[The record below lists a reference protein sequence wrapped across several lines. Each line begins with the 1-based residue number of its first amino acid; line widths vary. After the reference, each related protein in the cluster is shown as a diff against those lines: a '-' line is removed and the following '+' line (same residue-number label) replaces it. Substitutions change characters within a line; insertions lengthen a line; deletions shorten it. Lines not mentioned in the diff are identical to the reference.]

1 MKYQQSD
8 PVKWIIWGLIVVG
21 LIWSLFF
28 VKNGPQFVANGVRL
42 GSILMLGAIGL
53 SLTYKILNFANF
65 AHGDILI
72 FGAYGAF
79 SLDWLFVDVL
89 PRLIP
94 TLGEAD
100 HAALLRWIALGLAT
114 VGGAAFAVVLSLL
127 IDKVLYRRM
136 RRSAAVVLVIASFGM
151 ALFVRNLV
159 QAVWGVGNRSFAMRI
174 RPPMLLDVGIGTIKL
189 TTIHLVTIAV
199 SLTLVVLMHLFLKY
213 TKTGKAMR
221 AMSDNS
227 DLARV
232 SGINTEHMIRWTWAI
247 GSALSAVAGVFI
259 GINFGIIT
267 PNTGNLVLLP
277 LFSAVILGGIGSP
290 YGAMLG
296 ALVIGIAQTV
306 LVAPV
311 TSISSQYK
319 PGVAFLLMIIMLLV
333 RPQGLLGEEERRG

>member
-1 MKYQQSD
+1 MQSKQHD
-8 PVKWIIWGLIVVG
+8 PVKWIIWGIIVVG

-28 VKNGPQFVANGVRL
+28 VRNGPQFVINGIRL

-53 SLTYKILNFANF
+53 TLTYKILNFANF

-72 FGAYGAF
+72 FGAYI
-79 SLDWLFVDVL
+79 SLTADWLLVDWL
-89 PRLIP
+89 PRIIP
-94 TLGEAD
+94 VLAEPAQLHT
-100 HAALLRWIALGLAT
+100 LRWIALSVAILIGIA
-114 VGGAAFAVVLSLL
+114 GAILFSIL
-127 IDKVLYRRM
+127 IDRVLYKRM

-151 ALFVRNLV
+151 ALFIRNLV
-159 QAVWGVGNRSFAMRI
+159 QAVWGVGNRSYAMRI
-174 RPPMLLDVGIGTIKL
+174 SPPMTFDIGIGSIKL
-189 TTIHLVTIAV
+189 TTIHIVTIIVSLVLVT
-199 SLTLVVLMHLFLKY
+199 LLHLFLKY

-232 SGINTEHMIRWTWAI
+232 SGINTERMISWTWAI
-247 GSALSAVAGVFI
+247 GAGLSAVSGVFM

-267 PNTGNLVLLP
+267 PNTGTLILLP

-333 RPQGLLGEEERRG
+333 RPQGLLGEAERRG